1 MIMKLLKYI
10 LKLSIVLVIKTI
22 HKKQFNQ
29 TLLKYVLKGK
39 IDWKTGGLKK
49 DISFLERI
57 HYGVTW
63 SYQLY
68 KYL

>member
-39 IDWKTGGLKK
+39 I
-49 DISFLERI
+49 
-57 HYGVTW
+57 Y
-63 SYQLY
+63 
-68 KYL
+68 